1 MRFVLTLS
9 LLFTLFSSLPAQ
21 QMLSQDLKAM
31 HDVLSKTYSYKDQIN
46 GDVKRTYYNMVDS
59 LEHQQPRND
68 YEYFRLL
75 AEMVEPLRDNHL
87 FLYEQPKQEIT
98 SAQFRD
104 TAFMRAYRT
113 SAAFLNFPAVS
124 LDLDSLEQ
132 QAQRADSNSVEG
144 IYYYQQNLKVAV
156 YSSGHAGEYT
166 GVVLASDFPNWGR
179 GQVVFTLQ
187 DRGAGRYSAIF
198 YQLAQKTL
206 GFYRHVRYVR
216 HALPLLQFKKYP
228 RQPVYADVKA
238 GTEPFLFSNLSD
250 KIQYLRLGSFATY
263 PANIARATKFYEQI
277 RDSLTAPCLIVDI
290 RNNGGGGNKTSG
302 QFRRLLRKY
311 AEKGKVYL
319 LINYNTMSNAEAF
332 ALDMRDAGIATLVGE
347 TTRGMITYG
356 SNTDVVKELSG
367 GRYKLY
373 ITDMKGSARDL
384 RFEDVGVSPS
394 VLLNPDTDWIE
405 QLKNLINSL

>member
-1 MRFVLTLS
+1 MRFLLT
-9 LLFTLFSSLPAQ
+9 LFTLFILSSSIAAQ
-21 QMLSQDLKAM
+21 QLNQDLKDL
-31 HDVLSKTYSYKDQIN
+31 HGFLSKTPGYKDQIN
-46 GDVKRTYYNMVDS
+46 GDVKRTYYNIVDS
-59 LEHQQPRND
+59 LEHQQPLND

-87 FLYEQPKQEIT
+87 FLYEHPRQEIT

-104 TAFMRAYRT
+104 TAFMRAYRS
-113 SAAFLNFPAVS
+113 SAAFLNFPTVS

-156 YSSGHAGEYT
+156 YSAGPAGEYT

-179 GQVVFTLQ
+179 GQVVFVLQ

-216 HALPLLQFKKYP
+216 HGLPLLQFKKYP

-238 GTEPFLFSNLSD
+238 GTALFLFSNLSD

-290 RNNGGGGNKTSG
+290 RSNGGGGNKTSG

-311 AEKGKVYL
+311 ADKGKVYL
-319 LINYNTMSNAEAF
+319 LINYNTISNAEAF

-373 ITDMKGSARDL
+373 ITDMKGTARDL
-384 RFEDVGVSPS
+384 RFEDVGVSPDIA
-394 VLLNPDTDWIE
+394 LEPDSDWLE
-405 QLKNLINSL
+405 QVKKIIGR

>member
-1 MRFVLTLS
+1 MRFILT
-9 LLFTLFSSLPAQ
+9 LFTLFILSSSIAAQ
-21 QMLSQDLKAM
+21 QLNQDLKDL
-31 HDVLSKTYSYKDQIN
+31 HSFLRKTYSYKDQIN
-46 GDVKRTYYNMVDS
+46 GKAKKTYYNMMDS
-59 LEHQQPRND
+59 LERQQPQND

-75 AEMVEPLRDNHL
+75 AEMAEPLRDNHL

-104 TAFMRAYRT
+104 TAFIRAYRS

-132 QAQRADSNSVEG
+132 LGQQADSNHIEG
-144 IYYYQQNLKVAV
+144 IYYYQKYLKVVV
-156 YSSGHAGEYT
+156 YSSGPGEYT

-179 GQVVFTLQ
+179 GQIIFVLQ
-187 DRGAGRYSAIF
+187 DRGTGRYSAIF
-198 YQLAQKTL
+198 YQLAQKTA
-206 GFYRHVRYVR
+206 GYFRHVKYVR
-216 HALPLLQFKKYP
+216 HGLPLLQFKKYP
-228 RQPVYADVKA
+228 QESVYADVKN
-238 GTEPFLFSNLSD
+238 GTESFIFSSLSPA
-250 KIQYLRLGSFATY
+250 IQYLRLGSFATY
-263 PANIARATKFYEQI
+263 PANITRAAKFYEQI
-277 RDSLTAPCLIVDI
+277 RDSLTAPYLIVDI
-290 RNNGGGGNKTSG
+290 RNNGGGGDKTSG
-302 QFRRLLRKY
+302 QFRKLLKQY
-311 AEKGKVYL
+311 ARKGKVYL

-356 SNTDVVKELSG
+356 SNSDVVQELSG

-384 RFEDVGVSPS
+384 KFEDVGVSPS
-394 VLLNPDTDWIE
+394 VLLNPDADWIE